1 MASIE
6 DRFPENAPGE
16 FFVDDGCIGCS
27 KCDEIAPTSFKTF
40 EDGDHN
46 YVYRQPVSPEELE
59 AAEEALEECPVEA
72 IGRLEGE

>member
-1 MASIE
+1 MATFE

-16 FFVDDGCIGCS
+16 FFVDDGCIACS
-27 KCDEIAPTSFKTF
+27 KCDEIAPTSFKTS

-46 YVYRQPVSPEELE
+46 FVYRQPESLEERE

-72 IGRLEGE
+72 IGRVGGE